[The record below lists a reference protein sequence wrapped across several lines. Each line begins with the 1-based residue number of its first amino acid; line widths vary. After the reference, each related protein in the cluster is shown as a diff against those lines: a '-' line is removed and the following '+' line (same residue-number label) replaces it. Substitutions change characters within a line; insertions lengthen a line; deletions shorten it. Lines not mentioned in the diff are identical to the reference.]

1 MLKNVS
7 PFGALVF
14 LSLTLPLT
22 ACSSTKPA
30 SNILRDTDSSG
41 RARYQV
47 SVSSDGIASSSLDDQ
62 LILHL
67 SVAPKRAATLKSDLK
82 KLQLTRKRDS
92 QGGTMGWTVG
102 ATSPFRLMQEL
113 SIAPGDLLTGVGPRR
128 IIEANDLLQL
138 SDFLKLRE
146 TSITFERDG
155 KPRKVFLAI
164 AQPAAPEPES
174 DK

>member
-7 PFGALVF
+7 PFGSLLV
-14 LSLTLPLT
+14 LGITLPLS
-22 ACSSTKPA
+22 ACSSTKPD
-30 SNILRDTDSSG
+30 SNIFRDTDSSG

-47 SVSSDGIASSSLDDQ
+47 SISSDGVASSSLDDQ
-62 LILHL
+62 LILHRN
-67 SVAPKRAATLKSDLK
+67 VTPKRAASLRSDLK
-82 KLQLTRKRDS
+82 KLQLSRKRDS
-92 QGGTMGWTVG
+92 RGGTMGWAVG
-102 ATSPFRLMQEL
+102 EKSPFRLMQEL

-128 IIEANDLLQL
+128 IVESSDLLQL
-138 SDFLKLRE
+138 TDFLKLGE

-164 AQPAAPEPES
+164 TQASAPGMQS